1 MYCLIC
7 IVSQYQEY
15 KIGRGLTAN
24 HYIIVSLPIYC
35 FNEFESFTRPLIF
48 IGIIAKWFSSPFSPI
63 EQSNGVPHYKAPEKS
78 CIILHQSKTVPMNNG
93 HTNFSLIQETQKNGS
108 ASKCYIISVDWS
120 FWLPRSSDFPQT
132 FCLFLRLEENFMH
145 ELTRFCVVFTPHP
158 PVLATIAAKIMQIA
172 AFGIHFH

>member
-1 MYCLIC
+1 MAIIKFFQMYCLVC

-35 FNEFESFTRPLIF
+35 FNEFESFTSPLIF
-48 IGIIAKWFSSPFSPI
+48 IGIIAKWFFSPLSLPPSI

-78 CIILHQSKTVPMNNG
+78 CIILHQSKTIPMNNG

-108 ASKCYIISVDWS
+108 ASKCFIISVDWS
-120 FWLPRSSDFPQT
+120 LWLTRLSDSPQLCFPGVS
-132 FCLFLRLEENFMH
+132 EGNFMH
-145 ELTRFCVVFTPHP
+145 ELARFLTLFFS
-158 PVLATIAAKIMQIA
+158 LSRD
-172 AFGIHFH
+172 